1 MHGASRNDRTFR
13 PEHAAK
19 LDDPARQ
26 EWLPPSEILGCL
38 GLASR
43 MAMADIGAGTGYFA
57 LPAAKLL
64 APGELFAVDL
74 EPQMLA
80 VLGERASEANLI
92 NMRLVEGTAA
102 ATTLPDASC
111 DVVLLA
117 NVWHELEDHADV
129 LRECARILRAGGRV
143 AILDWR
149 ADIDTPP
156 GPPRAHRIDESAVRA
171 LLLSARW
178 RVRNPPRTWQYSYL
192 IMGEKEPSI

>member
-19 LDDPARQ
+19 LDDPARLD
-26 EWLPPSEILGCL
+26 WMPPSEILDCL
-38 GLASR
+38 GLASG
-43 MAMADIGAGTGYFA
+43 MAMADVGAGTGYFA
-57 LPAAKLL
+57 IPAAKIL
-64 APGELFAVDL
+64 APGVLFAVDL

-80 VLGERASEANLI
+80 ALGDRFAHANVS
-92 NMRLVEGTAA
+92 NVSLVEGTAA

-117 NVWHELEDHADV
+117 NVWHELDDHADV
-129 LRECARILRAGGRV
+129 LRESARILRAGGRV
-143 AILDWR
+143 AIVDWR

-156 GPPRAHRIDESAVRA
+156 GPPRAHRVDESAVRA
-171 LLLSARW
+171 LLLSAGW
-178 RVRNPPRTWQYSYL
+178 RVRNPPQTWQYSYL